1 MSQEPIASTG
11 TLVKG
16 AQPMH
21 FKLIVLVVEDADTDG
36 IVQAARDAG
45 ATGATVVSQVRGEGF
60 EPPTGFFG
68 LDVGERR
75 DLVLLLVEQHL
86 ARSILETVGTVGGF
100 DSEPG
105 AGIAFQIDVE
115 DAVGVINQERMLQ
128 SRVEEEL

>member
-1 MSQEPIASTG
+1 M
-11 TLVKG
+11 KG
-16 AQPMH
+16 AQTVH

-45 ATGATVVSQVRGEGF
+45 ATGATVVSQVRGEGH

-86 ARSILETVGTVGGF
+86 ARAILETVSAVGGF

>member
-1 MSQEPIASTG
+1 M
-11 TLVKG
+11 KG
-16 AQPMH
+16 AQTVH

-45 ATGATVVSQVRGEGF
+45 ATGATVVSQVRGEGY

-86 ARSILETVGTVGGF
+86 ARAILETVSTVGGF